1 MLDDDK
7 TKKDEAEDDSV
18 EEETA
23 TDTAVVAEP
32 EEEVKE
38 ETDTEAKD
46 EVEEKSTEEAEAL
59 KGATVLEPEK
69 GLHSEGC
76 VLILD
81 FQSLYPNIMK
91 TYNVSPDTL
100 VASATENKTHKSPT
114 GAEFLDAEEK
124 EGILLFV
131 EKDGILELADDTRDV
146 SLESVIASM
155 AAHEVRHR
163 VQKHLKPGLFEP
175 ALVREFNL
183 DLLANVRFVAGL
195 LFLEM
200 KERYVMEKQSG
211 GYIKARINRI
221 EFDATVVQIM
231 ALQIFHRSHSL

>member
-1 MLDDDK
+1 MLTSRESEATLASKGIRKRGIDTALALKRSIGKLDK
-7 TKKDEAEDDSV
+7 KIFPRAPASIQVSHRESKGRYFATYRSIPSDLYTIFAANLDAKFG
-18 EEETA
+18 EEE
-23 TDTAVVAEP
+23 D
-32 EEEVKE
+32 
-38 ETDTEAKD
+38 
-46 EVEEKSTEEAEAL
+46 
-59 KGATVLEPEK
+59 
-69 GLHSEGC
+69 
-76 VLILD
+76 
-81 FQSLYPNIMK
+81 
-91 TYNVSPDTL
+91 
-100 VASATENKTHKSPT
+100 
-114 GAEFLDAEEK
+114 
-124 EGILLFV
+124 GILLFV
-131 EKDGILELADDTRDV
+131 EKDGILKLADDTRDV

-231 ALQIFHRSHSL
+231 ALQIFHRSHSLEELVPLLYAGVSIRT